1 MDRIAS
7 CIIDNS
13 LKQVY
18 QAEYLAKYDLS
29 TIKAL
34 NYLIIV
40 HNIYNWTDWF
50 EIDTKTRKFLE
61 RRINDIILANP
72 EIVLDDQ
79 VHELIYSNVN
89 IPQSN
94 YDWQDI
100 KNSLIYSDPEEI
112 RDSWEGMPPINLT
125 NF

>member
-13 LKQVY
+13 LKQLY

-34 NYLIIV
+34 NYLIVV

-61 RRINDIILANP
+61 RRINDIILDNP
-72 EIVLDDQ
+72 EIILDQVQ
-79 VHELIYSNVN
+79 VHELVYSNVN

-100 KNSLIYSDPEEI
+100 KNSLTYSDPEEI
-112 RDSWEGMPPINLT
+112 RNSWEGTPQSI
-125 NF
+125 